1 MAKTVFQGPHL
12 MVAKDMS
19 LQDGDFVG
27 VDTPLCDSLHLRM
40 EVWRGPSAGTGGQV
54 KQGC

>member
-1 MAKTVFQGPHL
+1 

-27 VDTPLCDSLHLRM
+27 VDTPLYNSLHPRM
-40 EVWRGPSAGTGGQV
+40 EVWRGPSAGTGGPG
-54 KQGC
+54 KAGMLKALSNIISRC